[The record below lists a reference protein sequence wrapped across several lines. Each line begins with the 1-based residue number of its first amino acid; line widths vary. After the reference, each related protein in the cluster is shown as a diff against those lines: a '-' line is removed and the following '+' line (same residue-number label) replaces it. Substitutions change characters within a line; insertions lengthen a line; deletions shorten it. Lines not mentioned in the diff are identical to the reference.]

1 MRLLGAI
8 LVGGKSRR
16 FGSDK
21 VEALVDGVTLL
32 DRVARALRPQVD
44 ALVVAGREW
53 PGLASVADWPEPG
66 QGPLGGLAGALD
78 HAERQGF
85 DHVLSCGCDIPD
97 LPPDLLAQ
105 LGSGPSIVDA
115 LPIVGLWPAALAPLL
130 KDWMANSANR
140 SVYRF
145 ANHIG
150 ARRVALHLPLTNV
163 NHPEDLQ

>member
-1 MRLLGAI
+1 
-8 LVGGKSRR
+8 
-16 FGSDK
+16 
-21 VEALVDGVTLL
+21 
-32 DRVARALRPQVD
+32 
-44 ALVVAGREW
+44 
-53 PGLASVADWPEPG
+53 
-66 QGPLGGLAGALD
+66 LAGALD